1 MADPLDYRFRDEF
14 SLLSLVALSR
24 QAGERI
30 LDVYQTMTDA
40 DIAFKSDDSPVTAAD
55 IAAHHC
61 LADALPGI
69 LAIPLISEEGEI
81 PALAERL
88 QWRRYWLIDPLD
100 GTREFITRNGEFTV
114 NIALIENGKAV
125 LGVVHAPV
133 QNVTYAAINLPDEE
147 QVVALKI
154 DGDSPPVAINGRS
167 LTGLNA
173 AQSPLALLA
182 SHRHERADLQ
192 PIIEPL
198 EAHWPAGVAI
208 EHAGSSLKFC
218 WLAEGKADLYPRHG
232 LTSEWDTAASQA
244 VLEAAGGAII
254 EAAAMHQGAWQSLA
268 YNNRESLL
276 NPFFYA
282 VADRQFDWTSL
293 LKTIPVASPASND

>member
-1 MADPLDYRFRDEF
+1 MTEPIDYRFRDEF
-14 SLLSLVALSR
+14 SLLTLVALSR
-24 QAGERI
+24 QAGDRI
-30 LDVYQTMTDA
+30 LDVYQTMTNA

-81 PALAERL
+81 PELAERL

-114 NIALIENGKAV
+114 NIALIEDGKPV
-125 LGVVHAPV
+125 LGVVHVPV
-133 QNVTYAAINLPDEE
+133 TNLTYAAINLPEE
-147 QVVALKI
+147 GQVIAVKI
-154 DGDSPPVAINGRS
+154 SGDSPPVVIHGRALS
-167 LTGLNA
+167 AQRA
-173 AQSPLALLA
+173 AQLPLALLA

-192 PIIEPL
+192 PIIKPI
-198 EAHWPAGVAI
+198 EAQWPAGV
-208 EHAGSSLKFC
+208 ELQHAGSSLKFC
-218 WLAEGKADLYPRHG
+218 WLAEGKADFYPRHG

-244 VLEAAGGAII
+244 ILEAAGGAIV
-254 EAAAMHQGAWQSLA
+254 EADPLQRGQMVPLT
-268 YNNRESLL
+268 YNAKKSVL

-282 VADRQFDWTSL
+282 MSDADSL
-293 LKTIPVASPASND
+293 WLQLLR

>member
-1 MADPLDYRFRDEF
+1 MTDLTQYRFRDEF
-14 SLLSLVALSR
+14 ALSTLVELAR
-24 QAGERI
+24 EAGDRI
-30 LDVYQTMTDA
+30 LDVYRNMTDA
-40 DIAFKSDDSPVTAAD
+40 DITLKSDNSPVTAAD

-81 PALAERL
+81 PELAERL

-133 QNVTYAAINLPDEE
+133 QNVTYAAINLPDEGK
-147 QVVALKI
+147 VVALKVE
-154 DGDSPPVAINGRS
+154 GDASPEVIRGRS
-167 LTGLNA
+167 LAGSQL
-173 AQSPLALLA
+173 PLALLA

-192 PIIEPL
+192 PIIEPI
-198 EAHWPAGVAI
+198 EARWPAGVEI

-254 EAAAMHQGAWQSLA
+254 EAGAMHLGEWQSLA
-268 YNNRESLL
+268 YNSRESLL

-293 LKTIPVASPASND
+293 LKNIPVATAASDG

>member
-1 MADPLDYRFRDEF
+1 MAETMDYRFRDEF
-14 SLLSLVALSR
+14 SLMSLVALAR
-24 QAGERI
+24 EAGDRI
-30 LDVYQTMTDA
+30 LEVYQTMTDA

-81 PALAERL
+81 PVLAERL

-114 NIALIENGKAV
+114 NIALIEDGKPV
-125 LGVVHAPV
+125 LGVVHVPV
-133 QNVTYAAINLPDEE
+133 HKVTYAAINLPDEN

-154 DGDSPPVAINGRS
+154 DGNASPRIIHGRS
-167 LTGLNA
+167 LGAQSA
-173 AQSPLALLA
+173 AQLPLTLLA
-182 SHRHERADLQ
+182 SHRHERSDLQ
-192 PIIEPL
+192 PIIAPI
-198 EAHWPAGVAI
+198 EAQWSAGVAVQ
-208 EHAGSSLKFC
+208 HAGSSLKFC
-218 WLAEGKADLYPRHG
+218 WLAEGKADFYPRHG

-244 VLEAAGGAII
+244 VLEAAGGAIV
-254 EAAAMHQGAWQSLA
+254 EAESLRRGDIMPLT
-268 YNNRESLL
+268 YNSKDSLL

-282 VADRQFDWTSL
+282 MSDRSSL
-293 LKTIPVASPASND
+293 WKTLIG

>member
-1 MADPLDYRFRDEF
+1 MAETMDYRFRDEF
-14 SLLSLVALSR
+14 LLMALVALAR
-24 QAGERI
+24 EAGDRI
-30 LDVYQTMTDA
+30 LEVYQTMTDA

-114 NIALIENGKAV
+114 NIALIEDGKPV
-125 LGVVHAPV
+125 LGVVHVPV
-133 QNVTYAAINLPDEE
+133 HKVTYAAINLPDEN

-154 DGDSPPVAINGRS
+154 DGDSSPVVIHGRS
-167 LTGLNA
+167 LTGPNA
-173 AQSPLALLA
+173 AQLPLALLA

-192 PIIEPL
+192 PIIEPI
-198 EAHWPAGVAI
+198 EAQWPAGVNV

-218 WLAEGKADLYPRHG
+218 WLAEGRADLYPRHG

-244 VLEAAGGAII
+244 VLEAAGGAIV
-254 EAAAMHQGAWQSLA
+254 EAVAMHLGEWQPLA

-282 VADRQFDWTSL
+282 VADRHFDWSAL
-293 LKTIPVASPASND
+293 LQTIPVASAYND

>member
-1 MADPLDYRFRDEF
+1 MTDLTQYRFRDEF
-14 SLLSLVALSR
+14 ALSTLVDLAR
-24 QAGERI
+24 EAGDRI
-30 LDVYQTMTDA
+30 LDVYRNMTDA
-40 DIAFKSDDSPVTAAD
+40 DITLKSDNSPVTAAD

-81 PALAERL
+81 PELAERL

-133 QNVTYAAINLPDEE
+133 QNVTYAAINLPDEGK
-147 QVVALKI
+147 VVALKI
-154 DGDSPPVAINGRS
+154 EGDSSPEVIRGRS
-167 LTGLNA
+167 LAGSQL
-173 AQSPLALLA
+173 PLALLA

-192 PIIEPL
+192 PIIEPI
-198 EAHWPAGVAI
+198 EARWPAGVEI

-254 EAAAMHQGAWQSLA
+254 EAGAMHLGEWQSLA
-268 YNNRESLL
+268 YNSRESLL

-293 LKTIPVASPASND
+293 LKNIPVATAASDS